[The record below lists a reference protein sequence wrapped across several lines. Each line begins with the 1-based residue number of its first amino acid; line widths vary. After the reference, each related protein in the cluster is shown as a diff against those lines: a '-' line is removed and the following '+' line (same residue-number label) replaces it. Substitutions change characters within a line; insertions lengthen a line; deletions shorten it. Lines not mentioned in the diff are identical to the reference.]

1 MFVWKRLV
9 YKKRLGTAHL
19 KTRELLTQ
27 IESLEILQSK
37 LSKVMSAAIPSQ
49 TKPFDFVS
57 QSKDK
62 VWFNYSVRLVSENVF
77 LCFESTFWSFL
88 PLNFRPV
95 PWPHLSPLLMSFFA
109 SASAKEHSDIKY
121 RHTLASFGF

>member
-1 MFVWKRLV
+1 MCEKDWYTKRDC
-9 YKKRLGTAHL
+9 L

-49 TKPFDFVS
+49 TKPFDFVT

-62 VWFNYSVRLVSENVF
+62 VWFN
-77 LCFESTFWSFL
+77 
-88 PLNFRPV
+88 
-95 PWPHLSPLLMSFFA
+95 
-109 SASAKEHSDIKY
+109 
-121 RHTLASFGF
+121 